1 MRSSVITNEDVKK
14 HFVENY
20 RFKVLGHER
29 RVEESHD
36 NHDKV
41 ADTDNADDSSVFVGR
56 GLKYNKDIGS
66 TDDVKIFDS
75 NFTPTKETPQNPLQT
90 PISQVQSVQSNFVE
104 ELLKRID
111 ELSGSIIKLQM
122 KIENQEGE
130 FAKRLESEVLRAK
143 EEGLQQGEARA
154 GAKFE
159 EKLKE
164 LESRYSSSMTR
175 LENEAA
181 KFERF
186 LVSSEEELSNTAI
199 DIAKEIVKKE
209 ISTSSS
215 SVAYSLAKALIK
227 DLSGAKDVQIRV
239 SQKDFE
245 FLKEQFGASDNIQV
259 VADEAINVGGVIV
272 MSDIGNLDGTVESR
286 FEKIKKIISE

>member
-1 MRSSVITNEDVKK
+1 MRSSVISNEDAKK

-20 RFKVLGHER
+20 RFKVLGQEKKI
-29 RVEESHD
+29 EESHD
-36 NHDKV
+36 N
-41 ADTDNADDSSVFVGR
+41 DNTLDAHSADDSSVFVGR

-66 TDDVKIFDS
+66 TDDVRIFDS
-75 NFTPTKETPQNPLQT
+75 NFASIKEAPQKTLQANVL
-90 PISQVQSVQSNFVE
+90 QDQSGQSNFVE

-122 KIENQEGE
+122 QIENQESE
-130 FAKRLESEVLRAK
+130 FARRLENEVARAK
-143 EEGLQQGEARA
+143 EEGLQQGNTEAK
-154 GAKFE
+154 AKFE

-164 LESRYSSSMTR
+164 LESRYSSSVSR
-175 LENEAA
+175 LDSESA

-199 DIAKEIVKKE
+199 DIARQIVKKE

-215 SVAYSLAKALIK
+215 SVAYALAKALMK
-227 DLSGAKDVQIRV
+227 DLSEAKDVQIRV

-259 VADEAINVGGVIV
+259 VPDEAINVGGVIV
-272 MSDIGNLDGTVESR
+272 MSDIGNLDGTIESR

>member
-1 MRSSVITNEDVKK
+1 MRSSVISNEDAKK

-20 RFKVLGHER
+20 RFKVLGQEKKI
-29 RVEESHD
+29 EESHTHD
-36 NHDKV
+36 NG
-41 ADTDNADDSSVFVGR
+41 FVGQN
-56 GLKYNKDIGS
+56 LKYEKDIGS

-75 NFTPTKETPQNPLQT
+75 NFTPTKDDSQNSPK
-90 PISQVQSVQSNFVE
+90 ISLSQDNAAQSNFVE

-122 KIENQEGE
+122 QIENQESE
-130 FAKRLESEVLRAK
+130 FARRLENEVARAK
-143 EEGLQQGEARA
+143 EEGLQQGNTEAK
-154 GAKFE
+154 AKFE

-164 LESRYSSSMTR
+164 LESRYSSSVSR
-175 LENEAA
+175 LDNESA

-199 DIAKEIVKKE
+199 DIARQIVKKE

-215 SVAYSLAKALIK
+215 SVAYALAKALMK
-227 DLSGAKDVQIRV
+227 DLSEAKDVQIRV

-259 VADEAINVGGVIV
+259 VPDEAINVGGVIV
-272 MSDIGNLDGTVESR
+272 MSDIGNLDGTIESR

>member
-1 MRSSVITNEDVKK
+1 MRSSVISNEDAKK

-20 RFKVLGHER
+20 RFKVLGQEKK
-29 RVEESHD
+29 VEDRHD
-36 NHDKV
+36 NG
-41 ADTDNADDSSVFVGR
+41 DTLDAHSADDSSVFVGR

-66 TDDVKIFDS
+66 TDDVRIFDS
-75 NFTPTKETPQNPLQT
+75 NFASTKEAPQKTLQANVL
-90 PISQVQSVQSNFVE
+90 QDQSAQSNFVE

-122 KIENQEGE
+122 QIENQESE
-130 FAKRLESEVLRAK
+130 FARRLENEVARAK
-143 EEGLQQGEARA
+143 EEGLQQGNTEAK
-154 GAKFE
+154 AKFE

-164 LESRYSSSMTR
+164 LESRYSSSVSR
-175 LENEAA
+175 LDNESA

-199 DIAKEIVKKE
+199 DIARQIVKKE

-215 SVAYSLAKALIK
+215 SVAYALAKALMK
-227 DLSGAKDVQIRV
+227 DLSEAKDVQIRV

-259 VADEAINVGGVIV
+259 VPDEAINVGGVIV
-272 MSDIGNLDGTVESR
+272 MSDIGNLDGTIESR